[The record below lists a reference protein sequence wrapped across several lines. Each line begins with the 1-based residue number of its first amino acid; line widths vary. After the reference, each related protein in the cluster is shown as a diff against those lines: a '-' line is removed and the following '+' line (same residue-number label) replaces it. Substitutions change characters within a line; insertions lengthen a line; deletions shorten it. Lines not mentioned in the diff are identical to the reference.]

1 MKKTYITPSVHIHEL
16 ENLCTTMLTGSKE
29 EDITTPGN
37 DTVIPGDGTLPGF
50 GGDEGEDTD
59 PA

>member
-1 MKKTYITPSVHIHEL
+1 MKKTYIAPGVIVHEL
-16 ENLCTTMLTGSKE
+16 EELCTMLTGSKK

>member
-37 DTVIPGDGTLPGF
+37 DTYIPETEGPRF